1 MTNDPEDLSVQEWLY
16 QISYQ
21 LEQQNQLLR
30 QHLDT
35 GDTPTEQLYECEYC
49 DELIAE
55 SNREAHMKSHG
66 MPEDVS
72 YEDKYREV

>member
-30 QHLDT
+30 EALDV
-35 GDTPTEQLYECEYC
+35 DKEPSEQLYECDYC
-49 DELIAE
+49 GELIAE
-55 SNREAHMKSHG
+55 SDRERHMKSHG
-66 MPEDVS
+66 MPEDIP